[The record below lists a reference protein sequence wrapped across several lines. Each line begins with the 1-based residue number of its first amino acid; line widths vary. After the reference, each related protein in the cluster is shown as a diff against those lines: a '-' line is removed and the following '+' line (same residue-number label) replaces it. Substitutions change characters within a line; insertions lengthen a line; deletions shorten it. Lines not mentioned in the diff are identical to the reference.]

1 MTSTICGWAR
11 FVVAIVAL
19 ALLPPVQAQ
28 VQPSRVASVR
38 ASAWQA
44 QPSRVESARASVS
57 QARNFLWKA
66 TGKGSVVYLAGSI
79 HLLSPDFYPLNPV
92 FDNAFNDSDL
102 LVEEVDF
109 NEMLGPQSQMQALM
123 RGMLPAGQ
131 TLDKVLSPATLELVN
146 KTAKE
151 LGAPMEALQK
161 FKPWMLALTLEG
173 LELAS
178 AGFDPNLGLDKH
190 FFDLAKEKGKAV
202 EGLETVEYQLSR
214 LDGMTAEQQ
223 DRMLAQTLKEI
234 NTEKASVAKLTG
246 AWKTGDAAGVE
257 KLVLGHLKD
266 DPVLYQRLLVERNK
280 NWLPKIEALFARKG
294 HALVLV
300 GAAHLVGP
308 DGLVAMLK
316 AKGYTV
322 EQQ

>member
-1 MTSTICGWAR
+1 MKSESR
-11 FVVAIVAL
+11 PRLRLLVVVVAL
-19 ALLPPVQAQ
+19 ALLVPVHAQ
-28 VQPSRVASVR
+28 SH
-38 ASAWQA
+38 
-44 QPSRVESARASVS
+44 
-57 QARNFLWKA
+57 NFLWKA
-66 TGKGSVVYLAGSI
+66 SGKGSVVYLAGSI
-79 HLLSPDFYPLNPV
+79 HLLSPEFYPLNPV
-92 FDNAFNDSDL
+92 FDNAFRDSDL

-109 NEMLGPQSQMQALM
+109 GEMLGPDSQMQALM

-131 TLDKVLSPATLELVN
+131 TIDKVLSPATLALVN

-151 LGAPMEALQK
+151 LGAPLDALQR

-173 LELAS
+173 LELAN

-190 FFDLAKEKGKAV
+190 FYDLAKEGGKAIQ
-202 EGLETVEYQLSR
+202 GLETVEYQLSR
-214 LDGMTAEQQ
+214 LDGMTPEQQ

-234 NTEKASVAKLTG
+234 DTEKASVAKLTT
-246 AWKTGDAAGVE
+246 AWKSGDTKTME
-257 KLVLGHLKD
+257 QLVLGNLKSE
-266 DPVLYQRLLVERNK
+266 PALYERLLVERNK
-280 NWLPKIEALFARKG
+280 NWLPKLEALFSRKG
-294 HALVLV
+294 RALVLV

>member
-1 MTSTICGWAR
+1 VNIKSAVRPR
-11 FVVAIVAL
+11 FRMLVVVVAL
-19 ALLPPVQAQ
+19 AAMAPLQAQ
-28 VQPSRVASVR
+28 TH
-38 ASAWQA
+38 
-44 QPSRVESARASVS
+44 
-57 QARNFLWKA
+57 NFLWKA
-66 TGKGSVVYLAGSI
+66 TGKGNVVYLAGSI
-79 HLLSPDFYPLNPV
+79 HLLTPDFYPLHPV
-92 FDNAFNDSDL
+92 FDNAFKDADL
-102 LVEEVDF
+102 LVEEIDF
-109 NEMLGPQSQMQALM
+109 GEMLGPESQMQALM

-131 TLDKVLSPATLELVN
+131 TIDKVLSPATLALVN

-151 LGAPMEALQK
+151 LGAPLDALQR

-190 FFDLAKEKGKAV
+190 FYDLAKEGGKATQ
-202 EGLETVEYQLSR
+202 GLETVEYQLSR

-223 DRMLAQTLKEI
+223 DHMLAQTLKEI
-234 NTEKASVAKLTG
+234 ATEKASVTKLTT
-246 AWKTGDAAGVE
+246 AWKSGDAKSVE
-257 KLVLGHLKD
+257 QLVLGNLKT
-266 DPVLYQRLLVERNK
+266 DPVLYQRLLVERNQ
-280 NWLPKIEALFARKG
+280 NWMPKIEALFARKG

-308 DGLVAMLK
+308 DGLVALLK

>member
-1 MTSTICGWAR
+1 ML
-11 FVVAIVAL
+11 VVVVAL
-19 ALLPPVQAQ
+19 AALAPLQAQ
-28 VQPSRVASVR
+28 TH
-38 ASAWQA
+38 
-44 QPSRVESARASVS
+44 
-57 QARNFLWKA
+57 NFLWKA
-66 TGKGSVVYLAGSI
+66 TGKGSIVYLAGSI
-79 HLLSPDFYPLNPV
+79 HLLTPDFYPLNPV
-92 FDNAFNDSDL
+92 FDNAFKDADL
-102 LVEEVDF
+102 LVEEIDF
-109 NEMLGPQSQMQALM
+109 GEMLGPESQMQALM

-131 TLDKVLSPATLELVN
+131 TIDKVLSPATLALVT
-146 KTAKE
+146 KTANE
-151 LGAPMEALQK
+151 LGAPLEALQR

-190 FFDLAKEKGKAV
+190 FYDLAKEGGKATQ
-202 EGLETVEYQLSR
+202 GLETVEYQLSR

-223 DRMLAQTLKEI
+223 DHMLAQTLKEI
-234 NTEKASVAKLTG
+234 DTEKASVAKLTT
-246 AWKTGDAAGVE
+246 AWKSGDAKSVE
-257 KLVLGHLKD
+257 QLVLGNLKS
-266 DPVLYQRLLVERNK
+266 DPVLYQRLLVERNQ
-280 NWLPKIEALFARKG
+280 NWMPKIEALFARKG